1 LSDPA
6 PRTETL
12 SEPASESVTEPVP
25 DPAPVLEIDNV
36 FQHVAGRLVLDG
48 VSLRMRRGEGLLLL
62 GHNGA
67 GKSLLMRLV
76 LGLDT
81 PSAGEV
87 RLFGQ
92 RLPRL
97 SRHAARALRG
107 RMGAVLQRGSLLDG
121 MTVLENLLLPLR
133 AAHVSGA
140 DMARAARLAMT
151 QFQLDGLENHL
162 PRALSVGQRRRVELA
177 RALGPRPDLLV
188 WDGLTDGLDMPAVAE
203 ILEVLRTQI
212 ELRGLTI
219 IATDNST
226 FSSLRSEERVAVL
239 DQGRI
244 LFDGSREALDAEA
257 PRSLPLRYLLEG
269 SL

>member
-1 LSDPA
+1 MSDPA
-6 PRTETL
+6 RQEAPQPER
-12 SEPASESVTEPVP
+12 
-25 DPAPVLEIDNV
+25 APVLAIDEV

-48 VSLRMRRGEGLLLL
+48 VSLSIGRGEGLLLI

-92 RLPRL
+92 SLSRL
-97 SRHAARALRG
+97 SRDGLHTLRG

-133 AAHVSGA
+133 VARLSDK
-140 DMARAARLAMT
+140 DMTRSARLAMT
-151 QFQLDGLENHL
+151 QFQLDGLENHW

-177 RALGPRPDLLV
+177 RALVHRPELLV
-188 WDGLTDGLDMPAVAE
+188 WDGITDGLDLPAVTE
-203 ILEVLRTQI
+203 ILDVLRTQI
-212 ELRGLTI
+212 ELRGLTV
-219 IATDNST
+219 IATANST
-226 FSSLRSEERVAVL
+226 FSPLRDDERVAVL

-244 LFDGSREALDAEA
+244 LFDGSRETLAAEA
-257 PRSLPLRYLLEG
+257 ANSLALRYLLEG
-269 SL
+269 GL